1 MPDSTFIK
9 PIISTSSKITTE
21 LLQYEETC
29 PNPYSSA
36 VLIEDPVT
44 RELIQ
49 DIIYQEDYSRV
60 EFIQDSRFLF
70 GRPGSGKTELLK
82 KLEEQYTQDNK
93 NTRNETLEK
102 SKIVQFIKLKE
113 CYQNNPTEDNLS
125 KKIEKDTSLLLLDG
139 LDEINELFIHR
150 LLEDINNLTN
160 NRENLTTIIS
170 SRTYLL
176 ERYPELKNLKNF
188 KYSVISPFDEEKQK
202 EFIRSY
208 ANPPR
213 PYATKSSLTET
224 QKNSLTYLWQ
234 PKIKLYSNPR
244 YLSILCSLVMN
255 GIIAESEIENL
266 SRYDIFE
273 KLTRSSLD
281 QTLEKSQP
289 EIYLNVLQKLAT
301 VISIKGDTEIN
312 SEDLMDFFDYA
323 QFDSKAVVLNKD
335 SLKTLYDK
343 CLLRKGKSGSFD
355 YIEFD
360 DREIQEF
367 LTAKELIKISKHL
380 NLFAKLCFSEN
391 PIRFK
396 SHWLN
401 SLNFFIEKK
410 PDDFLKLLK
419 HCHRVSDSSQIN
431 NIFHYIFEYLEI
443 KSLSEK
449 DKEEIFTI
457 LFKYYKEQKF
467 WLFGPHYRLSI
478 KLAKLYNHENAN
490 HKKLVFEYVI
500 NSLKEYRS
508 LSNTDEY
515 NYVSTTNALLVIQE
529 SFEKLS
535 AEDKNSLKTVLIK
548 DINIA
553 LPNEDSRQILL
564 QERLE
569 LLSQYKD
576 KSLLEEEC
584 IKELFTDPKL
594 TAAPDQAKIIIQP
607 LPLQDISLNR
617 LLQLGCE
624 SDEENEL
631 FLNLLIK
638 NHRPKHSHECNV
650 NIVIFQK
657 NYLTKK
663 INSKKNIKKILDA
676 ILSETSENQKLFIN
690 DNYCLDLEE
699 PKSFSGRI
707 YELLGQKESET
718 YLRKFFYSDKFRCY
732 WRCDLKNAL
741 LEKVLEENKEW
752 LDEEI
757 QRIKEDKDAQDKLN
771 SLLNI
776 SNTERKNLV
785 LDQLNQQNIL
795 IILEILKDDKVYLS
809 RLIEFLI
816 KSNNPNKENIYK
828 EISSKTG
835 LNTQEDENIDE
846 TLITKNRAEPEK
858 PKDRDFQITAN
869 QNRYN
874 QILKLSLEELI
885 SNYLQEYQ
893 PDKNFYTKALQER
906 YPSLREEL
914 ETEIKKQSK
923 KIFDDLSQKS
933 EDPSDLYFRI
943 NPLIN
948 IYDSHSLSEFLKDLI
963 LEYPQGLNFY
973 TSIIR
978 DLDLRLKNEN
988 FLAKLLERLIDIP
1001 EANGT
1006 KATITTLRISRYS
1019 DLKLA
1024 KARLNDIL
1032 GQKGNHWVLAMH
1044 SMEEHREALARF
1056 NNKELFFGEDEI
1068 FKKILNL
1075 CKKNLTEDYS
1085 KYGMLSNLFSMLCEN
1100 LKTLSIKAESREIL
1114 NKLEQEFKQLEP
1126 FPHHN
1131 LLKITLHDL
1140 RAYFTNL
1147 DKPASM
1153 VEASLLYNNLRDS
1166 IPVDIP
1172 DSYALKE
1179 KVLKILEKDE
1189 QGFWKTILE
1198 KIKKKTKKKTK
1209 SQESTE
1215 SDIQDDQNLSKPATE
1230 PEIQN
1235 EIKLFIENRFYKE
1248 GLSLI
1253 EVIREPETNDGKEAD
1268 FLISYGLV
1276 NPVLVELK
1284 LSRHDDVLS
1293 DESNKNIE
1301 DTESYKQFLHYKND
1315 FYCDYGILLLLDT
1328 ESHKLK
1334 TWQSKETKMKK
1345 AYGAIPNVEVISFSS
1360 NSKD

>member
-1 MPDSTFIK
+1 MD
-9 PIISTSSKITTE
+9 
-21 LLQYEETC
+21 
-29 PNPYSSA
+29 
-36 VLIEDPVT
+36 
-44 RELIQ
+44 
-49 DIIYQEDYSRV
+49 
-60 EFIQDSRFLF
+60 
-70 GRPGSGKTELLK
+70 
-82 KLEEQYTQDNK
+82 
-93 NTRNETLEK
+93 
-102 SKIVQFIKLKE
+102 
-113 CYQNNPTEDNLS
+113 
-125 KKIEKDTSLLLLDG
+125 
-139 LDEINELFIHR
+139 
-150 LLEDINNLTN
+150 
-160 NRENLTTIIS
+160 
-170 SRTYLL
+170 
-176 ERYPELKNLKNF
+176 
-188 KYSVISPFDEEKQK
+188 
-202 EFIRSY
+202 
-208 ANPPR
+208 
-213 PYATKSSLTET
+213 
-224 QKNSLTYLWQ
+224 
-234 PKIKLYSNPR
+234 
-244 YLSILCSLVMN
+244 

-281 QTLEKSQP
+281 ETLKESQP
-289 EIYLNVLQKLAT
+289 EIYLNTLQKLAT

-410 PDDFLKLLK
+410 TDDFLKLLK

-457 LFKYYKEQKF
+457 LFKYYQEQKF
-467 WLFGPHYRLSI
+467 WLFGPHYRLRI

-490 HKKLVFEYVI
+490 HKKLVFEYVT

-515 NYVSTTNALLVIQE
+515 NYISTTNALLVIQE

-553 LPNEDSRQILL
+553 LPNEDSGQILL

-576 KSLLEEEC
+576 KSLLEEES
-584 IKELFTDPKL
+584 IKELFRDPKL
-594 TAAPDQAKIIIQP
+594 TAAPDQAKTIIQP
-607 LPLQDISLNR
+607 LLLQDISLNR

-631 FLNLLIK
+631 FLNLLIE
-638 NHRPKHSHECNV
+638 NHRPKNSHECNV
-650 NIVIFQK
+650 NIVTFQK
-657 NYLTKK
+657 NYLTEK

-699 PKSFSGRI
+699 PKSFSRRI
-707 YELLGQKESET
+707 YELLGQQESET
-718 YLRKFFYSDKFRCY
+718 YLRRFFYSNQFKHY

-741 LEKVLEENKEW
+741 LEKVLANNGDW
-752 LDEEI
+752 LNNEI
-757 QRIKEDKDAQDKLN
+757 QQIKQDEDPQDKLN

-776 SNTERKNLV
+776 FNTERKNLV

-795 IILEILKDDKVYLS
+795 IILEILKDDKTYLS
-809 RLIEFLI
+809 RLIEFLML
-816 KSNNPNKENIYK
+816 SNNPNKESISK
-828 EISSKTG
+828 EIISKTD

-846 TLITKNRAEPEK
+846 TLITKNRTEPEK
-858 PKDRDFQITAN
+858 PKDRGPQITAN
-869 QNRYN
+869 QNLYN

-885 SNYLQEYQ
+885 SNYLQQYQ
-893 PDKNFYTKALQER
+893 PDKNFYTKALQEK
-906 YPSLREEL
+906 YPSLTEEL

-923 KIFDDLSQKS
+923 KIFDDLSQTP
-933 EDPSDLYFRI
+933 EAPSDQDQIFTEPTDLYFKI
-943 NPLIN
+943 NSLIN
-948 IYDSHSLSEFLKDLI
+948 IYASESLSKFLKDLI
-963 LEYPQGLNFY
+963 LEYPQCLNFY

-1019 DLKLA
+1019 DLELA

-1075 CKKNLTEDYS
+1075 CKKNLTEDYR

-1100 LKTLSIKAESREIL
+1100 LKTLSAKAESREIL

-1126 FPHHN
+1126 FPN
-1131 LLKITLHDL
+1131 QTFLKITLHDL

-1147 DKPASM
+1147 DKPASI
-1153 VEASLLYNNLRDS
+1153 VEASLLYNKLRES

-1172 DSYALKE
+1172 DSYTLKE

-1189 QGFWKTILE
+1189 QGFWNTILE
-1198 KIKKKTKKKTK
+1198 KIKKETK
-1209 SQESTE
+1209 SQKTAN
-1215 SDIQDDQNLSKPATE
+1215 SDSQDDQDVSKSATE

-1235 EIKLFIENRFYKE
+1235 EIKLFIENRFYKQ

-1253 EVIREPETNDGKEAD
+1253 EIIREPETNTGKKAD

-1276 NPVLVELK
+1276 NPILIELK
-1284 LSRHDDVLS
+1284 LSSHGDVLS
-1293 DESNKNIE
+1293 NKSEKNIE
-1301 DTESYKQFLHYKND
+1301 DTKSYKQFLHYKND